1 MGMNMKIA
9 KLLTFFLVALPCVV
23 NATCEEGVSKQIK
36 QNGNL
41 NESSRDKMMDDCR
54 KFQDYRLNLEKYA
67 DGAYILNPGSFTCRK
82 REDYVKA
89 YNWVIDRGGKYSPAI
104 LDKFKSCRVI
114 KTPTLVA
121 LRTQKD
127 PSDPVV
133 AVLYANEYSVYY
145 LHSQWVHGA
154 ELIPYKKLMDKKIK

>member
-1 MGMNMKIA
+1 MKTF
-9 KLLTFFLVALPCVV
+9 KLLAFFLMAIPYVA

-41 NESSRDKMMDDCR
+41 TESDRAQLMDDCN
-54 KFQDYRLNLEKYA
+54 KFQDYRLNLDKYA
-67 DGAYILNPGSFTCRK
+67 DGAYILNPGSFTCGK
-82 REDYVKA
+82 REDYIKA
-89 YNWVIDRGGKYSPAI
+89 YNWVIDRGGKYSPAVI
-104 LDKFKSCRVI
+104 DKFKSCRSI

-121 LRTQKD
+121 VRTQKD

-133 AVLYANEYSVYY
+133 AILYANEYSVYY